1 MNINPNTMTITQLL
15 SSRCQFMIPRFQRE
29 YSWEKDNY
37 SEFLND
43 MITCL
48 KVENGKIDD
57 SAYFLGTMLFVGNLE
72 MAGRTLEVVD
82 GQQRL
87 TVITILF
94 SAISDHFREQGNDI
108 LSKKVFQYIMTED
121 DNGDS
126 VRILQSKTH
135 YPFFSYF
142 IQDIDKRVK
151 QIVTSEEEAC
161 IKETYD
167 YLYNQTTENNLR
179 KALCNSYG
187 KKLVDSIKYEDIL
200 KALRDQV
207 LKSFVVIISTEERAD
222 ANVIF
227 EILNAKGKR
236 LASVDLIKNQLFS
249 VCSTIEPAD
258 YAEITWNRIKKNL
271 YDGNDTI
278 GMATFFRHYWI
289 SKYSTSSEKKLYD
302 NFKRRI
308 TPATKDTYSSF
319 LEDMEKNSRYYIR
332 ATSPSRE
339 DYGNRKEYYWLVQA
353 LDFLS
358 NKFNIV
364 QTRIAL
370 MAIFEKKEEEVLS
383 TKKFK
388 ELIHYL
394 EGFHFVYNAMLA
406 RRANVLDSRYATF
419 SRQLRGCK
427 TKDECNGCIDSL
439 ISNLDKL
446 YPTYADF
453 KKVFQQLSYSKQ
465 DSPDNIKVKYIINRM
480 ECYYSEDQ
488 HEVFDDNGSIE
499 HIMPEEQGDV
509 ARNIGNLILL
519 EYPLNSEAGMMEY
532 KEKKRVYAKSKYSW
546 VKGFMNEYDS
556 WTMEKISKRADE
568 MADIYYH
575 QILGRKHE

>member
-1 MNINPNTMTITQLL
+1 MNIKPNTMTITQLL

-37 SEFLND
+37 REFFDD
-43 MITCL
+43 MLSCL
-48 KVENGKIDD
+48 KVEKGKISD

-72 MAGRTLEVVD
+72 MAGRTLDVVD

-87 TVITILF
+87 TIITILF
-94 SAISDHFREQGNDI
+94 SAISDHFREHGNEI
-108 LSKKVFQYIMTED
+108 LSNKIFQYIMTED
-121 DNGDS
+121 DNGEP

-142 IQDIDKRVK
+142 IQDITKSVK
-151 QIVTSEEEAC
+151 QSATSEEEVC
-161 IKETYD
+161 IQETYD
-167 YLYNQTTENNLR
+167 YLYNRTSESNLR
-179 KALCNSYG
+179 KALYNSYG
-187 KKLVDSIKYEDIL
+187 KKLVDDIKYEDIL

-207 LKSFVVIISTEERAD
+207 LKCFVVIISTEERAD
-222 ANVIF
+222 ANTIF

-258 YAEITWNRIKKNL
+258 YAEITWDKVKKNL
-271 YDGNDTI
+271 YGGNDAI

-302 NFKRRI
+302 SFKRKV
-308 TPATKDTYSSF
+308 TPATEDIYKKF
-319 LEDMEKNSRYYIR
+319 LDDLERNSIYYIR
-332 ATSPSRE
+332 ATFPSRD
-339 DYGNRKEYYWLVQA
+339 DYNNRKEYYWLVQA
-353 LDFLS
+353 LDYLS

-370 MAIFEKKEEEVLS
+370 MAVFEKKEEGILS
-383 TKKFK
+383 TKKFR
-388 ELIHYL
+388 ELIQYL

-406 RRANVLDSRYATF
+406 RRPNVLDSRYATF
-419 SRQLRGCK
+419 ARQLRVCK
-427 TKDECNGCIDSL
+427 TKDESNRCIDSL
-439 ISNLDKL
+439 ITKLDAF
-446 YPTYADF
+446 YPVYDDF
-453 KKVFQQLSYSKQ
+453 KMVFLQLSYSKQ
-465 DSPDNIKVKYIINRM
+465 DSPDNIKVKYIINKM
-480 ECYYSEDQ
+480 ECFFSSDQ

-499 HIMPEEQGDV
+499 HIIPEKRGDI

-532 KEKKRVYAKSKYSW
+532 EDKKRVYEKSQYTWITSFLEKYS
-546 VKGFMNEYDS
+546 S
-556 WTMEKISKRADE
+556 WSAADITKRAEE
-568 MADIYYH
+568 MADIFFH
-575 QILGRKHE
+575 HILGRG

>member
-1 MNINPNTMTITQLL
+1 MNIKPNTMTITQLL

-37 SEFLND
+37 REFLDD

-48 KVENGKIDD
+48 KVENGKISD

-72 MAGRTLEVVD
+72 MAGRTLDVVD

-94 SAISDHFREQGNDI
+94 SAISDHFREQGNEV
-108 LSKKVFQYIMTED
+108 LSKKIFQYIMTED

-142 IQDIDKRVK
+142 IQDINKSIK
-151 QIVTSEEEAC
+151 QNATSEEEVC

-167 YLYNQTTENNLR
+167 YLYNFTTEGNLR
-179 KALCNSYG
+179 KTLCNSYG
-187 KKLVDSIKYEDIL
+187 KKLVDSVKYEDIL

-207 LKSFVVIISTEERAD
+207 LKSIVVIISTEERSD
-222 ANVIF
+222 ANTIF

-249 VCSTIEPAD
+249 VCNSTEPAD
-258 YAEITWNRIKKNL
+258 YAEITWNQIKTNL
-271 YDGNDTI
+271 YGRTDTI

-289 SKYSTSSEKKLYD
+289 SKYSTSSEKKLYE
-302 NFKRRI
+302 NFKRKV
-308 TPATKDTYSSF
+308 TPATQEIYNSF
-319 LEDMEKNSRYYIR
+319 LSDLEKNSRYYIR
-332 ATSPSRE
+332 ATSPSRD
-339 DYGNRKEYYWLVQA
+339 DYSNRKEYYWLVQA
-353 LDFLS
+353 LDYLS

-370 MAIFEKKEEEVLS
+370 MAVFEKKEEDAIS
-383 TKKFK
+383 AKKFK
-388 ELIHYL
+388 ELIQYL

-406 RRANVLDSRYATF
+406 RRPNVLDSRYATF

-427 TKDECNGCIDSL
+427 NKDECNRCIDSL
-439 ISNLDKL
+439 ISKLDEL
-446 YPTYADF
+446 YPKYAEF
-453 KKVFQQLSYSKQ
+453 KTAFQQLSYSKQ
-465 DSPDNIKVKYIINRM
+465 DSPDNIKVKYIINKM
-480 ECYYSEDQ
+480 ECFFSEDK

-499 HIMPEEQGDV
+499 HILSEERGEK
-509 ARNIGNLILL
+509 ARSIGNLILL
-519 EYPLNSEAGMMEY
+519 EYKLNNDAGMMEY
-532 KEKKRVYAKSKYSW
+532 EEKKQIYAKSKYSW
-546 VKGFMNEYDS
+546 ITIFMSKHGS
-556 WTMEKISKRADE
+556 WSSDDISKRADE
-568 MADIYYH
+568 MADLYYH
-575 QILGRKHE
+575 KILGRE